1 MSSLIP
7 TYHAVTITYLP
18 PTVHTQDL
26 HSLLLC
32 HSLADHE
39 VARYQVIQVMVRMA
53 RTELVGTSGTS
64 LHLGS
69 TAEYVN
75 AFL

>member
-1 MSSLIP
+1 MSN
-7 TYHAVTITYLP
+7 YVTYLP
-18 PTVHTQDL
+18 LTCTVHTQDL

-39 VARYQVIQVMVRMA
+39 VGRYQVIQVMVRMA
-53 RTELVGTSGTS
+53 RTELVGTSGMS